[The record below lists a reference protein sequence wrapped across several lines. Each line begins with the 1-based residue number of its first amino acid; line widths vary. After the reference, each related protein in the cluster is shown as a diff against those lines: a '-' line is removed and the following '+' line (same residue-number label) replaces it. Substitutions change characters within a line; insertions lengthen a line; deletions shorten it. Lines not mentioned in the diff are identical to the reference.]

1 MANKQGRLKEFV
13 EERDKLIQELEQR
26 GREITTLNLR
36 AINLFNER
44 MQVVEDLEE
53 QEHRLSA
60 LLSAVQAVSQ
70 SLDLRE
76 VLNLAAAQLMKSLEV
91 DRSFIYLM
99 RGDELILTAGQGFLT
114 PELKEKI
121 TSLKLGG
128 SLAGRVALTGESISI
143 EDVAAVPGY
152 NLVAPRQA
160 GIQSLA
166 AAALRSR
173 DEIRGV
179 VGVATLSRRHFTPK
193 DVELLETLGLQIGI
207 AIEKAEL
214 VENLKDREEKLA
226 LIAELTRIITSSPN
240 INEVYENFAQE
251 LKKLVDFD
259 RISIALIEG
268 DALQFFAVSPTVDT
282 ELPAGSTYPLKN
294 SVTEWVAEHKTTNI
308 EADFGQERQFPVDE
322 IHLASGLKSAIRLPL
337 FSKGEVFGTLNLTSS
352 RPNAYGERERW
363 TLEQLAAQ
371 ISGAIENAR
380 LYALERQ
387 QRMMLEQQ
395 EREKIQFIATITHE
409 LRTPLTPIIGS
420 GGLLAEELQK
430 NPDSV
435 EARLIENVMHGAHN
449 LEARLHE
456 LIDMAKG
463 QLGTIELQL
472 EPVDL
477 RAVLQDMMAHFLPV
491 AQGRRQNLR
500 LELPKRLPVVKA
512 DRGRLEQILLNLLTN
527 AAKFTLEG
535 GSIVLRAKKEE
546 TDVVIE
552 VEDTGSGISEEEQER
567 LFEPYYRIE
576 ADRQRFPGLGLG
588 MALSNHLVGL
598 HGGKMWV
605 KSELGKGSTFSF
617 SLPLDEK
624 NSR

>member
-409 LRTPLTPIIGS
+409 LKTPLTPIIGS

-435 EARLIENVMHGAHN
+435 EARLIENVMHGAYN

-535 GSIVLRAKKEE
+535 GSIVLRANKEE